1 MPHRLLPAQFSDLE
15 PFAVDWSLATTTERQ
30 RKRLGSSMAEIKS
43 FYDAMLARMDAIMTY
58 LNQFPLDDM
67 PQDARRLLYLALS
80 LAEVAPAV
88 ECYGQP
94 GVSDGFEAARFV
106 PGEDRP

>member
-1 MPHRLLPAQFSDLE
+1 MSQSLLPVQFSDLE
-15 PFAVDWSLATTTERQ
+15 PFAREWALATTTERN
-30 RKRLGSSMAEIKS
+30 RKRLSSSMDEIKA
-43 FYDAMLARMDAIMTY
+43 FYDAMLTRIDAVLTY

-67 PQDARRLLYLALS
+67 PQDARRLFDLALS

-94 GVSDGFEAARFV
+94 SVIDGFEAARFLSV
-106 PGEDRP
+106 QHQR